1 VNFREYWSDPI
12 WRGLRVVTIVTAT
25 ATIAILI
32 VYLVVGK
39 SWQVPLAVAVI
50 ANVGLNVALVIRS
63 LVVRSRRHHSHES
76 QSSTS

>member
-1 VNFREYWSDPI
+1 VNFRAYWSDPI

-25 ATIAILI
+25 VTIVLLI

-39 SWQVPLAVAVI
+39 SWLVPLGAAVI

-63 LVVRSRRHHSHES
+63 LVVRSRLRRSREY
-76 QSSTS
+76 

>member
-12 WRGLRVVTIVTAT
+12 WRGLRVVTIVTVI

-39 SWQVPLAVAVI
+39 SWLVPLAAAVI
-50 ANVGLNVALVIRS
+50 ANVGLNLALVMRS
-63 LVVRSRRHHSHES
+63 LIVRARLRHRDES
-76 QSSTS
+76 